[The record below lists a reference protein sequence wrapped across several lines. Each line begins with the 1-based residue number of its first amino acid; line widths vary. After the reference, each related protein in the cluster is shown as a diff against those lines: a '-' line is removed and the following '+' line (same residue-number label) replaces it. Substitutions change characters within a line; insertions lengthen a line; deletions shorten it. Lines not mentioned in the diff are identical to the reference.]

1 MHSVLK
7 DIELKEYFGNTVI
20 KIVQK
25 PTGMFNKTSIIN
37 GLVICDSQIS
47 VTLLQIT
54 LQQVLFI
61 LEELTDHWKCLNGLK

>member
-1 MHSVLK
+1 MHSVIK

-37 GLVICDSQIS
+37 GLVICDSQL
-47 VTLLQIT
+47 VLLCFK
-54 LQQVLFI
+54 LHYNKYCSF
-61 LEELTDHWKCLNGLK
+61 WKS